1 MTGIVVGF
9 DGSDGARQALIW
21 AVDEAGRRGVP
32 LTVITVVP
40 LRVVFGPA
48 NAPVPGVVDEEMLN
62 AALSAAR
69 TAAGEAAA
77 GRDVSVSVRAV
88 AGAPAEELLDASAGA
103 DMVVVGSRGCGGF
116 KRLLLGSV
124 SSQVV
129 HHAACPVV
137 VIPSSSRA

>member
-1 MTGIVVGF
+1 MRGIVVGF
-9 DGSDGARQALIW
+9 DGSEDARHALSW
-21 AVDEAGRRGVP
+21 AVDEAEHRSVP

-40 LRVVFGPA
+40 LRVMFGPA
-48 NAPVPGVVDEEMLN
+48 NAPVPGMLDEELLK

-69 TAAGEAAA
+69 RAADQAAE

-88 AGAPAEELLDASAGA
+88 AGAPAGELLGASADA
-103 DMVVVGSRGCGGF
+103 DMMVVGSRGCGGF

-129 HHAACPVV
+129 HHAACPIV
-137 VIPSSSRA
+137 VIPSRSRA